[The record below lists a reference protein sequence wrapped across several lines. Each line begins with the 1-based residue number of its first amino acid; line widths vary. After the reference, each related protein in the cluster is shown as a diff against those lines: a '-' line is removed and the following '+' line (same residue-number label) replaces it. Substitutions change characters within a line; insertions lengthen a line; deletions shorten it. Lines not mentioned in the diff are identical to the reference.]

1 MLDRIQNIVAS
12 GGEQLRHMVGS
23 GGAPIWISIAV
34 ALAVLL
40 LFWGLAG
47 ALGRSW
53 DPARRR
59 LDQIAIGAGAAPSN
73 VGQRIARALRP
84 VERFVL
90 PQGAEREG
98 TQQRLQFAGY
108 RSASAVSTFY
118 GVKLALSVA
127 LLLGWLFASQ
137 FLSNLSGARVIF
149 FAVAASFLG
158 MLLPGMWLDRAV
170 AKRHKLLR
178 DGFPD
183 ALDLLTVCV
192 ESGLGLPQALQRV
205 ADELDVSHPEL
216 ASEIAQVTA
225 QMRAG
230 VDRESALRGL
240 ATRTGLDDVRGL
252 VSLLAQTLRFG
263 TGIAE
268 ALRVYSED
276 FRDRRM
282 QRAEEAAAKIG
293 TKLIFPL
300 VVCLFPSFFVV
311 AIGPA
316 LLRIMESLGG
326 K

>member
-12 GGEQLRHMVGS
+12 GGEQLRHMVGAA
-23 GGAPIWISIAV
+23 GAPILISIAV

-59 LDQIAIGAGAAPSN
+59 LVQIAIDAGAAPAN
-73 VGQRIARALRP
+73 VGQRIARTLRP

-137 FLSNLSGARVIF
+137 FLSNLSGARVVF

-170 AKRHKLLR
+170 TKRHKLLR

-216 ASEIAQVTA
+216 ASEIAQVTT

-230 VDRESALRGL
+230 VDRENALRSL

-300 VVCLFPSFFVV
+300 VACLFPSFFVV

>member
-1 MLDRIQNIVAS
+1 MLNAFWSSITS
-12 GGEQLRHMVGS
+12 GGPAIIM
-23 GGAPIWISIAV
+23 IAA
-34 ALAVLL
+34 ALAVLMF
-40 LFWGLAG
+40 FWGLASS
-47 ALGRSW
+47 LGRSF

-59 LDQIAIGAGAAPSN
+59 LDQIAADSGARPS
-73 VGQRIARALRP
+73 VSLGQRIARVMRP
-84 VERFVL
+84 VERYVM
-90 PQGAEREG
+90 PKDSEREG
-98 TQQRLQFAGY
+98 TQQQLQFAGY
-108 RSASAVSTFY
+108 RSVSAVTTFY
-118 GVKLALSVA
+118 GAKLALSA
-127 LLLGWLFASQ
+127 AMLLGWLLAAR
-137 FLSNLSGARVIF
+137 FLPHISSGRVVFI
-149 FAVAASFLG
+149 ALAASFFG
-158 MLLPGMWLDRAV
+158 MILPSMWLDRAV
-170 AKRHKLLR
+170 KKRHKLLR

-192 ESGLGLPQALQRV
+192 ESGLGLTQSLQRV

-216 ASEIAQVTA
+216 AAEIAQVTA

-230 VDRESALRGL
+230 VDREDALRGL

-252 VSLLAQTLRFG
+252 VSLLTQTLRFG
-263 TGIAE
+263 TGISE

-300 VVCLFPSFFVV
+300 VLCLFPSFFVV

-316 LLRIMESLGG
+316 VIKLVEAFSG

>member
-1 MLDRIQNIVAS
+1 MA
-12 GGEQLRHMVGS
+12 
-23 GGAPIWISIAV
+23 
-34 ALAVLL
+34 ALAILL
-40 LFWGLAG
+40 FFWGLAS
-47 ALGRSW
+47 AIGRSW

-59 LDQIAIGAGAAPSN
+59 LDEIAIDAGAARGATL
-73 VGQRIARALRP
+73 GQRIASALRP

-90 PQGAEREG
+90 PKGAEREG

-108 RSASAVSTFY
+108 RGVSAVSTYY
-118 GVKLALSVA
+118 GVKLALSLA
-127 LLLGWLFASQ
+127 LLLVWLFVAH
-137 FLSNLSGARVIF
+137 FLSSLSAGRVVF
-149 FAVAASFLG
+149 FSVAASFLG

-178 DGFPD
+178 NGFPD

-192 ESGLGLPQALQRV
+192 ESGLGLSQALQRV
-205 ADELDVSHPEL
+205 ADELEVSHPEL
-216 ASEIAQVTA
+216 AIELGHVTA

-230 VDRESALRGL
+230 VDRETALRGL

-276 FRDRRM
+276 FRDKRM

-300 VVCLFPSFFVV
+300 VVCLFPAFFVV

-316 LLRIMESLGG
+316 VIRMIEAFSG

>member
-1 MLDRIQNIVAS
+1 MLEYLRTSVAS
-12 GGEQLRHMVGS
+12 GE
-23 GGAPIWISIAV
+23 PILVMIA
-34 ALAVLL
+34 AGLAALL
-40 LFWGLAG
+40 LFWGIAS
-47 ALGRSW
+47 ALGRLF

-59 LDQIAIGAGAAPSN
+59 LQEIAGGAPPNSGLGQQIAG
-73 VGQRIARALRP
+73 VMRP
-84 VERFVL
+84 IERFVL
-90 PQGAEREG
+90 PQGAERES
-98 TQQRLQFAGY
+98 TRQRLRFAGL
-108 RSASAVSTFY
+108 RSSSAVSTFY
-118 GVKLALSVA
+118 SVKLALAAA
-127 LLLGWLFASQ
+127 LGLGWLLIAHFLPPVGAS
-137 FLSNLSGARVIF
+137 RVAF
-149 FAVAASFLG
+149 FALVAGFLG
-158 MLLPGMWLDRAV
+158 MVLPGIWLDRKV
-170 AKRHKLLR
+170 ATRHKLLR

-192 ESGLGLPQALQRV
+192 ESGLGLTPALQRV
-205 ADELDVSHPEL
+205 ADELDISHPEL
-216 ASEIAQVTA
+216 GSEIAQVTA

-230 VDRESALRGL
+230 VDREVALRGL

-263 TGIAE
+263 TGISD

-300 VVCLFPSFFVV
+300 VICLFPSFFVV

-316 LLRIMESLGG
+316 AIRLTEAFGA

>member
-1 MLDRIQNIVAS
+1 MLDQVLTRVSA
-12 GGEQLRHMVGS
+12 GDPLF
-23 GGAPIWISIAV
+23 ISAV
-34 ALAVLL
+34 AALAILL
-40 LFWGLAG
+40 FFWGLAS

-59 LDQIAIGAGAAPSN
+59 LDEIALGAGAARGATL
-73 VGQRIARALRP
+73 GQRIASTLRP

-90 PQGAEREG
+90 PKGAEREG

-108 RSASAVSTFY
+108 RGASAVSTFY
-118 GVKLALSVA
+118 GVKLALSLA
-127 LLLGWLFASQ
+127 LLLVWLFFAH
-137 FLSNLSGARVIF
+137 FLSSLTAGRVVF
-149 FAVAASFLG
+149 FAVLVSCLG
-158 MLLPGMWLDRAV
+158 MLLPGIWLDRAV

-192 ESGLGLPQALQRV
+192 ESGLGLNQALQRV
-205 ADELDVSHPEL
+205 ADELEVSHPEL
-216 ASEIAQVTA
+216 AVELGNVTA

-230 VDRESALRGL
+230 VDREAALRGL

-276 FRDRRM
+276 FRDKRM

-316 LLRIMESLGG
+316 ALRMMEAFGA